1 MRPSA
6 PDGVVSR
13 RGVVGYAEAEI
24 YEMVGIRS
32 VEKAKKEAKKQSQPN
47 KKAKTAGEEAECDE
61 WMWLVAVSAV
71 LAGVAAWRVQ
81 RRGHRGAWAR
91 QSVWLSQETSPGGSP
106 SGKK

>member
-6 PDGVVSR
+6 PDGFVSR

-47 KKAKTAGEEAECDE
+47 KKAKTAGQEE
-61 WMWLVAVSAV
+61 
-71 LAGVAAWRVQ
+71 
-81 RRGHRGAWAR
+81 
-91 QSVWLSQETSPGGSP
+91 
-106 SGKK
+106 